1 MLSLWLLARLQGC
14 TNLAHNRPATQ
25 STTGYDGDAGR
36 AVDGN
41 GLDGRWGSASCTHT
55 GTPLHDCPSPP
66 PPDPPFPD
74 CPTPG
79 VHGDGSSETSAE
91 YLHRC
96 LGGPPVP
103 VPPPPPPTPV
113 DMKHRRCGGME
124 PTWWQVDLG
133 SVQEIRAV
141 QLVNRA
147 DCCQDRLVGARIV
160 VSQTAD
166 YEDHSG
172 GGVVSCGSVDE
183 AESPIEEQDVI
194 IKVCELG
201 TTGRYVTVVG
211 PNRVYPDA
219 DNLYLS
225 LCEVAV
231 YGGCPPLSEEAM
243 GGTLSAAAA
252 AAAESLGENCEIS
265 MGTEGPL
272 SFADAERS
280 CNAAGG
286 HLASIHNEQEAD
298 YARALIA
305 NSPYVAHGEAWIG
318 LNDLHVECLCHGDC
332 FVWTDVRMIATLFPC
347 ITSRTAP
354 DLYEVWLS

>member
-1 MLSLWLLARLQGC
+1 MC
-14 TNLAHNRPATQ
+14 
-25 STTGYDGDAGR
+25 GDR
-36 AVDGN
+36 
-41 GLDGRWGSASCTHT
+41 
-55 GTPLHDCPSPP
+55 
-66 PPDPPFPD
+66 
-74 CPTPG
+74 
-79 VHGDGSSETSAE
+79 
-91 YLHRC
+91 
-96 LGGPPVP
+96 
-103 VPPPPPPTPV
+103 
-113 DMKHRRCGGME
+113 E

-147 DCCQDRLVGARIV
+147 DCCQDRLIGARIV

-166 YEDHSG
+166 YEDHVD
-172 GGVVSCGSVDE
+172 GVVSCGSVDE

-201 TTGRYVTVVG
+201 TAGRYVTVVG
-211 PNRVYPDA
+211 PNRVYPDY

-252 AAAESLGENCEIS
+252 AAAESLGENCDIQ

-305 NSPYVAHGEAWIG
+305 NSPYVAYGEAWIG

-332 FVWTDVRMIATLFPC
+332 FVWTDVRTISKIITPFP
-347 ITSRTAP
+347 
-354 DLYEVWLS
+354 